1 MEKENV
7 DPGSLGRVLQASQDT
22 LRQWK
27 ERYRCSLSVL
37 YDGDEAGSIFYWAA
51 EEITGMPK
59 AVILAEMD
67 YKVTEKERSAF
78 AAALQK
84 LRQGEPVQYVFG
96 KAYFAGLELNV
107 GPGVLIPRPETE
119 ELFHWASE
127 SLRKLDVAGNPCRI
141 MDLCTGSG
149 ALALALASAFPD
161 AEVYAC
167 DLSTEAL
174 SIAGKNAVR
183 LNLPVCFFC
192 HDVLEGKLPA
202 SVTEGK
208 DFHLMVSNPPYVLPS
223 EKPLMHLNVIGYE
236 PNMALFVKETDPLAF
251 YRALAVMARSCLQP
265 GGFFLAEINEAFPQ
279 ENISLLAEA
288 GFVDVE
294 VRKDFRGKCRMIRG
308 RQPFEAI

>member
-1 MEKENV
+1 MKIQELRNIGRNKLAENNV
-7 DPGSLGRVLQASQDT
+7 DDVFIKIDILLQHLLKINKTELIINQENEVTKKDENKFFKCIEEVISGKPIQYITKSQEFMN
-22 LRQWK
+22 LK
-27 ERYRCSLSVL
+27 FYV
-37 YDGDEAGSIFYWAA
+37 DE
-51 EEITGMPK
+51 
-59 AVILAEMD
+59 
-67 YKVTEKERSAF
+67 
-78 AAALQK
+78 
-84 LRQGEPVQYVFG
+84 
-96 KAYFAGLELNV
+96 N
-107 GPGVLIPRPETE
+107 VLIPQPDTE
-119 ELFHWASE
+119 ILVEE
-127 SLRKLDVAGNPCRI
+127 VIKRI
-141 MDLCTGSG
+141 NEIKKEKIIKVLDLCTGSG

-208 DFHLMVSNPPYVLPS
+208 DFQLMVSNPPYVLPS
-223 EKPLMHLNVIGYE
+223 EKPLLHLNVIGYE

-251 YRALAVMARSCLQP
+251 YRALTVMARSCLQP

-279 ENISLLAEA
+279 ENIRLLAEA